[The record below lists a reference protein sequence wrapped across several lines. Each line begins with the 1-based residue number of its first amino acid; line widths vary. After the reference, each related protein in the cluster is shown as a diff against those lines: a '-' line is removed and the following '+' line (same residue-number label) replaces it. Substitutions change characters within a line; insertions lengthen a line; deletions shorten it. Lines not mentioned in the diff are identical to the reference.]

1 MDNPTTERCRQ
12 FITNPFMSTSPIL
25 VTGAA
30 GFIGAYVA
38 SRLRALG
45 HDVVGCDN
53 FNDYYDPALK
63 HARVAALLTPV
74 GVPCEAVDVADTA
87 ALTELFERHR
97 PTRVVHLAAQAGV
110 RYSIT
115 HPQAYVSANLV
126 GFANVL
132 EAARLGRVE
141 HLVYASSSSV
151 YGDSVQTP
159 FEESQRTDAPVSLY
173 AATKK
178 ANEAMAH
185 AYSHVHGMRCTGLRF
200 FTVYGPWGRPDM
212 AYFSFAQRLVAGDAL
227 PVFADGM
234 LQRDF
239 TYIDDITEG
248 VVRLALSQRRAGD
261 PAYEIFNIGNHEPV
275 TVLDFI
281 QTLSSL
287 LGVTP
292 RLEFLPMQPGD
303 VRATFANVDKLRARV
318 GFEPSTP
325 LREGLAKFVQ
335 WFEAWRRPTA
345 SPPLPLAGEGG
356 G

>member
-1 MDNPTTERCRQ
+1 MP
-12 FITNPFMSTSPIL
+12 TSPIL

-30 GFIGAYVA
+30 GFIGSYVA

-45 HDVVGCDN
+45 HEVVGCDN

-63 HARVAALLTPV
+63 HARVAALLAPCRV
-74 GVPCEAVDVADTA
+74 NCEAVDVADGP
-87 ALTELFERHR
+87 ALRELFERQR
-97 PTRVVHLAAQAGV
+97 PARVVHLAAQAGV

-132 EAARLGRVE
+132 EAARLSGVE

-151 YGDSVQTP
+151 YGDSAQTP
-159 FEESQRTDAPVSLY
+159 FNESQRTDAPVSMY

-178 ANEAMAH
+178 ANEMLAH

-212 AYFSFAQRLVAGDAL
+212 AYFSFAQRLVAGHAL

-239 TYIDDITEG
+239 TYIDDIAEG
-248 VVRLALSQRRAGD
+248 VIRLALSQRRIDD
-261 PAYEIFNIGNHEPV
+261 PTHEIFNIGNHHPV
-275 TVLDFI
+275 TVLEFI

-292 RLEFLPMQPGD
+292 KLEFLPMQPGD
-303 VRATFANVDKLRARV
+303 VRATCANVDKLRARV
-318 GFEPSTP
+318 GFEPATP

-335 WFEAWRRPTA
+335 WFQAWRQGPA
-345 SPPLPLAGEGG
+345 A
-356 G
+356 